1 MDELCQDF
9 VSSDLSR
16 LRGPSTDFDTPP
28 ATTFVYT
35 YSFCLRRNISRQS
48 GLFSIFSLYFDVR
61 LLTLLGRGA
70 CPLYQIEAEERST
83 PIEKQSLEVRLTM
96 LSDYVANF
104 SNFPEPKK

>member
-9 VSSDLSR
+9 VSSDLLR
-16 LRGPSTDFDTPP
+16 LKDLLRILTRPP

-35 YSFCLRRNISRQS
+35 YSFCPSRNISRQS

-70 CPLYQIEAEERST
+70 CLLYQIEAEERST